1 MAYGASSDTS
11 GETPKSK
18 TFCSASAPEEAA
30 IATAQTLSRDALA
43 DEVARLLSLMRAQ
56 RPLVQAVTNY
66 VSMDVAANALLAIG
80 ASPAMVH
87 APEEA
92 EDFGA
97 IASALVVNIGT
108 LSQPWVVGMEA
119 AADVA
124 GRLGRP
130 WVLDP
135 VGVGATRFRDE
146 TTRRLLL
153 KKPTIV
159 RGNASEIMASARVAG
174 LHGEAVAP
182 KGVDSAHE
190 VNAARGPAMALALHQ
205 KCVVAA
211 TGAVDLVTDGERVIE
226 LANGSPLMTK
236 VTALGCALSAVIA
249 AFAAVTPDALM
260 ASAAAIGVYGVA
272 GEMAAEAA
280 SRPGSFRVAFLDAL
294 DAVGEADVVK
304 RLQAP

>member
-1 MAYGASSDTS
+1 VEAII
-11 GETPKSK
+11 
-18 TFCSASAPEEAA
+18 ASAQMLDRATLAA
-30 IATAQTLSRDALA
+30 ET
-43 DEVARLLSLMRAQ
+43 ARLLAVLRAQ
-56 RPLVQAVTNY
+56 RPLVQAVTNF

-108 LSQPWVVGMEA
+108 LSQEWVVGMEA
-119 AADVA
+119 AAAVA

-135 VGVGATRFRDE
+135 VGVGATRYRDE

-159 RGNASEIMASARVAG
+159 RGNASEIIAAARVAG
-174 LHGEAVAP
+174 LHGEAAAP

-190 VNAARGPAMALALHQ
+190 VNAARSPAMALARHQ

-211 TGAVDLVTDGERVIE
+211 TGAIDLVTDGVRVVE
-226 LANGSPLMTK
+226 LANGSPLMSK
-236 VTALGCALSAVIA
+236 VTALGCALSAIVA
-249 AFAAVTPDALM
+249 AFAALTPDALL

-280 SRPGSFRVAFLDAL
+280 SRPGGFRVAFLDAL
-294 DAVGEADVVK
+294 DVVGEADIVK
-304 RLQAP
+304 RLKAR

>member
-1 MAYGASSDTS
+1 
-11 GETPKSK
+11 
-18 TFCSASAPEEAA
+18 
-30 IATAQTLSRDALA
+30 
-43 DEVARLLSLMRAQ
+43 MRER
-56 RPLVQAVTNY
+56 RPLVQAVTNF

-87 APEEA
+87 APQEA

-108 LSQPWVVGMEA
+108 LSQDWVVGMEA
-119 AADVA
+119 AAEVA

-135 VGVGATRFRDE
+135 VGVGATRYRDE

-174 LHGEAVAP
+174 LPGEAAAP

-190 VNAARGPAMALALHQ
+190 VNAARGPAIALARHQ

-211 TGAVDLVTDGERVIE
+211 TGAVDLVTDGERVVE
-226 LANGSPLMTK
+226 LANGSPLMAK
-236 VTALGCALSAVIA
+236 VTALGCALSGIVA
-249 AFAAVTPDALM
+249 AFAALTPDALL

-272 GEMAAEAA
+272 GEMAAETA
-280 SRPGSFRVAFLDAL
+280 SRPGSYRVAFLDAL
-294 DAVGEADVVK
+294 DAIGEADIAK
-304 RLQAP
+304 RLKAR